1 MLDTTTSMTESH
13 GIKYGPWL
21 NLFELLSKLRV
32 KSYRWFVYPSLT
44 LNVQTK
50 GYNMDPRAKN
60 IMIAYRVYYK
70 AMITSKNP
78 KCLLA
83 SPKGKTLLFQSNEEH
98 SSVMIPEVQP

>member
-1 MLDTTTSMTESH
+1 MVHGSIYLNCYPNLELSH
-13 GIKYGPWL
+13 IDD
-21 NLFELLSKLRV
+21 LSIHL
-32 KSYRWFVYPSLT
+32 LT

-60 IMIAYRVYYK
+60 IMIAYKVYYK

-98 SSVMIPEVQP
+98 SSVMIPEV